1 MYEIYSKIDCSN
13 CDKAKQAL
21 VQEGYEHKVRILG
34 VHFTIEDLY
43 QIAPRSIRSFPVI
56 FKSGEFVGGLK
67 ELLIDIEKQGGYHG
81 R

>member
-1 MYEIYSKIDCSN
+1 MYEIYSKIDCPN
-13 CDKAKQAL
+13 CDKAKRL
-21 VQEGYEHKVRILG
+21 LTDGNFENRVKILG
-34 VHFTIEDLY
+34 VHFTVEDLY

>member
-43 QIAPRSIRSFPVI
+43 QIAPRSHRSFPMVT
-56 FKSGEFVGGLK
+56 KQGMYLGGVE
-67 ELLIDIEKQGGYHG
+67 ELLIDLEKDVTEL
-81 R
+81 

>member
-21 VQEGYEHKVRILG
+21 VQEGYEHKVRVLG

-43 QIAPRSIRSFPVI
+43 QIAPLSHRSFPMVT
-56 FKSGEFVGGLK
+56 KQGTYLGGVE
-67 ELLIDIEKQGGYHG
+67 ELLIDLEKGVTEL
-81 R
+81 